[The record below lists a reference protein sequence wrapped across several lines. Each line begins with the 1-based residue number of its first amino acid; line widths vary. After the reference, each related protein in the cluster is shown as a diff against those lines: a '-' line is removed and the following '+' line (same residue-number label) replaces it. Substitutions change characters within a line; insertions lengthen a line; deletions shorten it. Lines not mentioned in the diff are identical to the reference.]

1 MAQLTARRR
10 RSRSGATAAV
20 AVPAAL
26 GSKHAWLAA
35 LVDSSFDAI
44 LSKNLDGTITSWN
57 AAAERM
63 YGYAAAE
70 AIGRSIELIVPADRF
85 AELQVMDEQLARGE
99 RVLPFETVR
108 LTRDGRRIEVQLTMS
123 PIVDERGAVVG
134 ASGIGRDITERRYTE
149 RQRQLLIEEL
159 NHRVKNSLATVQSLA
174 NQTLRTSPSPE
185 HFIAAFSGRL
195 AALARAHTLLANAHW
210 TGAALH
216 ALIAEQLQPHRAPK
230 RASVSIVGDDVWLA
244 PSTALTLGLAL
255 HELATNAASHGALK
269 SPSGRIEIR
278 CLVQAATDGR
288 RRAALVWS
296 ERDGPPIESTG
307 PRGFG
312 VTMIERGLAY
322 QLEGTAALEFRRDG
336 LHCTIEFPLD
346 HDAAPADGREWL
358 GDRALD
364 GIG

>member
-10 RSRSGATAAV
+10 RSRSAATAAV
-20 AVPAAL
+20 AVPAAQ

-44 LSKNLDGTITSWN
+44 LSKTLDGTITSWN

-63 YGYAAAE
+63 YGYPAAE
-70 AIGRSIELIVPADRF
+70 AIGRPIQLIVPPDRL
-85 AELQVMDEQLARGE
+85 AELRGMDEQLARGE

-123 PIVDERGAVVG
+123 PIVDERGSVIG
-134 ASGIGRDITERRYTE
+134 ASGIGRDITERRHTE

-159 NHRVKNSLATVQSLA
+159 NYRVKNSLATVQSLA

-195 AALARAHTLLANAHW
+195 AALARAHTLLANALW
-210 TGAALH
+210 DGAALH
-216 ALIAEQLQPHRAPK
+216 ALIAEQLQPYRAPEH
-230 RASVSIVGDDVWLA
+230 ANVSIGGEDVWLA

-255 HELATNAASHGALK
+255 HELATNAARHGALK

-278 CLVQAATDGR
+278 SQVQSATDGR
-288 RRAALVWS
+288 GRAALVWS
-296 ERDGPPIESTG
+296 ERDGPPIASPR

-322 QLEGTAALEFRRDG
+322 QLEGAAALEFRREG
-336 LHCTIEFPLD
+336 LHCIIEFPLQPG
-346 HDAAPADGREWL
+346 AAPVEGRKV
-358 GDRALD
+358 GRSRA
-364 GIG
+364 

>member
-1 MAQLTARRR
+1 MAHPRTGERTKRKKSNGSAE
-10 RSRSGATAAV
+10 AE
-20 AVPAAL
+20 
-26 GSKHAWLAA
+26 SKHAWLAA

-44 LSKNLDGTITSWN
+44 LSKTLDGTITSWN

-70 AIGRSIELIVPADRF
+70 AIGRSIEFIVPADRL
-85 AELQVMDEQLARGE
+85 AELRGMDEQLARGE

-108 LTRDGRRIEVQLTMS
+108 LTRNGRRIDVQLTMS
-123 PIVDERGAVVG
+123 PIVDEQGTVVG
-134 ASGIGRDITERRYTE
+134 ASGIGRDITERRHIE

-174 NQTLRTSPSPE
+174 NQTLRSSPSPE

-195 AALARAHTLLANAHW
+195 AAIARAHTLLANAHW
-210 TGAALH
+210 AGAALH
-216 ALIAEQLQPHRAPK
+216 ELIAEQLQPYRAPE
-230 RASVSIVGDDVWLA
+230 RANVSILGEDVWLA

-255 HELATNAASHGALK
+255 HELATNAARHGALAG
-269 SPSGRIEIR
+269 PSGSIEIR
-278 CLVQAATDGR
+278 SWVGAASDGR
-288 RRAALVWS
+288 RRAAVVWS
-296 ERDGPPIESTG
+296 ERDGPPIERPG

-312 VTMIERGLAY
+312 LAMIERGIAY
-322 QLEGTAALEFRRDG
+322 QLESTAAVELRREG
-336 LHCTIEFPLD
+336 LRCTIEFPLD
-346 HDAAPADGREWL
+346 LGAAPIEGREWS